1 VRSVYVLVLSAIWFF
16 FVFVHIL
23 HFFID
28 FAPQNANDGEV
39 TCDVCKTFLHF
50 TPRLIS
56 RTCQALISQLSVLSR
71 GISDRIAAP
80 IEKKA
85 GGLFSLGSKAGT
97 GSAAA
102 GATDFLVYVQAGISD
117 VVQYANRLGAK
128 HRQLKQIIAEK
139 DTELQS
145 KQMKIIELT
154 SQNSSLAFQSL
165 ITSGNEALAVSQ
177 HEALAASQQ
186 RAQSATQQMQQKH
199 QDQADAVL
207 MAGLA
212 NQLQQ
217 LQLAKQASD
226 KALHARIADLNAARE
241 KCDMAR
247 IASESQVTVL
257 QRKLQDT
264 DVLLQQAAARCVVL
278 EDACLQYSKSSL
290 SDDMSK
296 KDAKLALLE
305 RELASA
311 AEALASCRIFADS
324 KSQTDAKNAQLE
336 RELASA
342 VDELAALK
350 NTSAAAVAAGEQQ
363 CRALQNQLSEI
374 KSSLEAEVAGKAD
387 AEARA
392 AAAVTARV
400 QAEKTLAARNED
412 AARERKDAG
421 DSILR
426 LMAEVHAAGKWAK
439 LKNDG
444 DVAIAQ
450 LQQQLSAS
458 NSSHALAQSASA
470 AAYAALEEKEREL
483 QRRLQNTLSELAA
496 VTASKLDADAV
507 IQQLQ
512 QQLIACDEAHA
523 ASESAAAAALAF
535 NQSKYDALQQ
545 QLTDVEGLLSVESHG
560 KADAETRFENALIA
574 GDQVVAEFAAFKESS
589 RRSALDAETKFNLLQ
604 QELLSSQDAVAAAHA
619 RIGEKDVELEA
630 LSIEIQKL
638 LRLKADA
645 EADATASLSAR
656 LQAEANVINA
666 EGRIQQ
672 LNAAADVR
680 SRAEADLDAR
690 LREMTRSKE
699 AVETVVLQLQQQ
711 IIGLENA
718 RDATALNAAAAEA
731 ASAAALASRLEI
743 EAVLQSELKDSQKA
757 LAAIQILQASTA
769 AALSSSEEK
778 VDAYQA
784 KLQEAAAE
792 MASLSE
798 IAFVKA
804 ADSNAKISELQRE
817 LKISRDAR
825 DHLSAALTA
834 SEDTN
839 AALQKQLK
847 VIDEL
852 RRELNGSRDALAFS
866 KAETAAAIASNEEK
880 NISLQNCIK
889 QIDELSELKTE
900 HEAKIAA
907 AAVARTQLEATVSA
921 RTQAAAKAKQDAEAT
936 LNWLKSVETE
946 CQRLTAAAECRS
958 RADAELAA
966 RFTAISN
973 AEGSADCL
981 IVELQQHLASSQD
994 AYQSA
999 ATAAVAALASIHSKH
1014 PADQRHG
1021 RDGEDLEAINLFLQD
1036 VQARHEKSE
1045 LQCRALQNQLS
1056 EIKSLLEAEVAGK
1069 ADAEARAAAAVTA
1082 RVQSEAALEEAKSSI
1097 LRLGS
1102 DFIAADKLA
1111 ALKQDAEAKIVLL
1124 EREVSSLRDA
1134 LSLAQ
1139 SSLSAALASNAAA
1152 EQAMQA
1158 RAAECEE
1165 SMRKA
1170 LSAEDRVSAA
1180 HAATASARERE
1191 AALQEQLK
1199 ATKSALAAAEAAA
1212 ASAAASSK
1220 ENEVQL
1226 LSKQMQISVRCDT
1239 ALQELDEIKSQFVSI
1254 QQKLAAA
1261 EKALALSQAGEAAAT
1276 SSCAEKDVALKA
1288 RQNEIEELLRMNAAA
1303 EGQFLASIR
1312 DVEQAKS
1319 ISEHAEARVS
1329 SMSKALEQA
1338 KSAAAHAEV
1347 QMAAAVADKE
1357 MAEGK
1362 LAARTQAALKKQA
1375 ALEATIESLTAT
1387 ISEQSNL
1394 RAQYKRDA
1402 DVKIAVLHEELASA
1416 ERKIAFFQEQL
1427 AKAGL

>member
-1 VRSVYVLVLSAIWFF
+1 MQVCAFSLCSSVERHLFF
-16 FVFVHIL
+16 FVVVRNL

-56 RTCQALISQLSVLSR
+56 RACQALISQLSVLSR
-71 GISDRIAAP
+71 GISDRVAAP

-97 GSAAA
+97 GSAVA
-102 GATDFLVYVQAGISD
+102 GATHFLVYLQAGISD

-128 HRQLKQIIAEK
+128 HRQMKQIIAEK

-177 HEALAASQQ
+177 HEALAASHQ

-217 LQLAKQASD
+217 LQLAKQASE

-241 KCDMAR
+241 NCDMAR

-257 QRKLQDT
+257 QRKLHDT

-311 AEALASCRIFADS
+311 AEALASCRIFADA

-350 NTSAAAVAAGEQQ
+350 NASAAAVAAGEQQ
-363 CRALQNQLSEI
+363 YRALQSQLSEI
-374 KSSLEAEVAGKAD
+374 KSLLEAEVAGKAD

-483 QRRLQNTLSELAA
+483 QRRLQHTLSELAA

-545 QLTDVEGLLSVESHG
+545 QLADVERLLSVESHG
-560 KADAETRFENALIA
+560 KADAEARFESALIA

-589 RRSALDAETKFNLLQ
+589 LRSASDAETKFNLLR

-743 EAVLQSELKDSQKA
+743 EAVLQSELNDSQKA

-778 VDAYQA
+778 VCVYQA

-792 MASLSE
+792 IASLSE

-804 ADSNAKISELQRE
+804 ADSNAKISELQGE

-834 SEDTN
+834 SEDAN

-907 AAVARTQLEATVSA
+907 AAVARSQLEATVSA

-958 RADAELAA
+958 RADAELAS

-981 IVELQQHLASSQD
+981 IIELQQHVASSQD

-1021 RDGEDLEAINLFLQD
+1021 RDKGEDLEAINLLLED
-1036 VQARHEKSE
+1036 R
-1045 LQCRALQNQLS
+1045 CRALQRQLS
-1056 EIKSLLEAEVAGK
+1056 EIKSLLEAEVDGK

-1082 RVQSEAALEEAKSSI
+1082 RVQAEAALEEAKSSI

-1102 DFIAADKLA
+1102 NLNADKLA
-1111 ALKQDAEAKIVLL
+1111 ALKQDAETKIVLL

-1139 SSLSAALASNAAA
+1139 ASLSAALASNAAA

-1180 HAATASARERE
+1180 HAATAFAREGE
-1191 AALQEQLK
+1191 AALQDQLK

-1220 ENEVQL
+1220 ENEVRL
-1226 LSKQMQISVRCDT
+1226 LSKQTQISVRCDT
-1239 ALQELDEIKSQFVSI
+1239 ALQELDETKRQFVLI
-1254 QQKLAAA
+1254 QEKLAAA

-1288 RQNEIEELLRMNAAA
+1288 RQNKIEELLRMNAAA

-1362 LAARTQAALKKQA
+1362 LTARTQAALKKQA

-1402 DVKIAVLHEELASA
+1402 DVRIAVLQEELARA
-1416 ERKIAFFQEQL
+1416 ERKIAFFQEEL